1 MKALITNF
9 ILTLLRRISRLS
21 WKSIYK
27 LSDFFS
33 YIVGN
38 VVGYR
43 KKVILENLRNS
54 FPNYSA
60 SQIDTIAKKYYRNFT
75 DIIFET
81 IKLSSITKPELLS
94 RFELNM
100 QLLDQ
105 YYAQRKSAIIVTGH
119 LGNWEMLNLF
129 ASVRFSHQMV
139 IVYHELA
146 NQKFDNWFMD
156 LRTKFGAEMVPMK
169 EAFSKA
175 LEPRDKPFLFVL
187 VNDQSPQPHKAY
199 WTTFLEQETGVFRG
213 AELIARKLNIPV
225 LYMGILRN
233 ELKRGFYKCYFKII
247 TENPC
252 EEPNNAILQ
261 KQIQLLEDDI
271 HTQPDNWLWS
281 HRRWKHHKPNTLKK
295 DQLLQIS

>member
-9 ILTLLRRISRLS
+9 ILTLFQGISKLS

-43 KKVILENLRNS
+43 KKVILENLKKS
-54 FPNYSA
+54 FPNYST
-60 SQIDTIAKKYYRNFT
+60 SQIDLIAKKYYRNFT

-81 IKLSSITKPELLS
+81 IKLSSITKPELIN
-94 RFELNM
+94 RFEINM
-100 QLLDQ
+100 QILDQ
-105 YYAQRKSAIIVTGH
+105 YFAQQKSAIIVTGH

-146 NQKFDNWFMD
+146 NQKFDEWFMD
-156 LRTKFGAEMVPMK
+156 IRTKFGAEMVPMK
-169 EAFSKA
+169 DAFSKA
-175 LEPRDKPFLFVL
+175 LAPREKPFLFVL
-187 VNDQSPQPHKAY
+187 VNDQSPQPQKAY

-213 AELIARKLNIPV
+213 VELIARKLNTPV

-233 ELKRGFYKCYFKII
+233 EMKRGFYKSYFKVI
-247 TENPC
+247 TENPR
-252 EEPNNAILQ
+252 EEPTNAILQ
-261 KQIQLLEDDI
+261 KQIELLEDDI
-271 HTQPDNWLWS
+271 HAQPDNWLWS
-281 HRRWKHHKPNTLKK
+281 HRRWKHHKPNALKK